1 MLSKFATGKVNLL
14 IATTVAEEGLDIPA
28 CNFVIRY
35 GLVTNE
41 IAMIQVSDVTQLL
54 LCPVI
59 KVLLYCIK
67 ANIKVVA
74 YHSHYHYLL
83 QAQGRG
89 RAEDSSYTLVEVK
102 GSGVAEKEC
111 VNEYRKTMMIK
122 AIDKIRALHQ
132 ADYDKKVCSFQT
144 FQTTNPH
151 RCKIAFSDVFFFLSS
166 DNRVSNSSYNGGE
179 GENDKE
185 KAERHEE

>member
-1 MLSKFATGKVNLL
+1 MLSKFGNGEVNLL

-41 IAMIQVSDVTQLL
+41 IAMIQVSDVAQFL
-54 LCPVI
+54 LCPLI

-67 ANIKVVA
+67 AIIKAV
-74 YHSHYHYLL
+74 SHYSHCHYLL

-111 VNEYRKTMMIK
+111 VNEYRKTMMHK
-122 AIDKIRALHQ
+122 AIDKIRALPQ
-132 ADYDKKVCSFQT
+132 ADYEKKVCSLQT
-144 FQTTNPH
+144 SQT
-151 RCKIAFSDVFFFLSS
+151 
-166 DNRVSNSSYNGGE
+166 
-179 GENDKE
+179 
-185 KAERHEE
+185 